1 MSLLLLYVSS
11 EWIIEILFYWNRE
24 FCTHLRANA
33 IAMFLNIVHCYILL
47 LWMLCIIYLNTLRAF
62 LLTFLQLCAGVTC
75 HMSVCKMQRV
85 SHLTSLHWHCH
96 LIVTNASAGK
106 WSYSKAR
113 SDVTLIDIIVA
124 SVLHLL
130 SRHCLSLSRF
140 GQISWLS
147 SCDDHGDPGG
157 DAEDRA
163 GWVTASAPPGSE
175 GSSSITPRTRTGG
188 GGEFRHCH
196 YVDCVLLF

>member
-1 MSLLLLYVSS
+1 MQLQCFS
-11 EWIIEILFYWNRE
+11 ILF
-24 FCTHLRANA
+24 
-33 IAMFLNIVHCYILL
+33 IVIFFSYECYVLD
-47 LWMLCIIYLNTLRAF
+47 IYLNTLRAF
-62 LLTFLQLCAGVTC
+62 LLTFLQLWCTRAGVTC
-75 HMSVCKMQRV
+75 QCAEMQRV

-106 WSYSKAR
+106 WSYYSKAR
-113 SDVTLIDIIVA
+113 SDVTLIDIDIIVA

-157 DAEDRA
+157 GAEDRA

>member
-24 FCTHLRANA
+24 FCTHLQANV
-33 IAMFLNIVHCYILL
+33 ISILFIVMFFSYECYVLSIWILYVHFC
-47 LWMLCIIYLNTLRAF
+47 WHSCSSVHVSR
-62 LLTFLQLCAGVTC
+62 VTC
-75 HMSVCKMQRV
+75 QCAEMQRV

-157 DAEDRA
+157 GAEDRA

-175 GSSSITPRTRTGG
+175 GSSSITPRTRTWG